1 MVELCPSREVARP
14 WKIETELVTPCCG
27 HDDSVAVV
35 VDRNPCHFYDMKI
48 FSILNVGIVESGT
61 PSGISDAAGCALTWT
76 TNVERCEI
84 LDVNTRYSA
93 RAPANIVDSE
103 VEGTARVHNAWR
115 IKGEGLSAPLLVGQ
129 SHGSD
134 DPIVS
139 VELGKVPQHQVEAH
153 ED

>member
-1 MVELCPSREVARP
+1 M
-14 WKIETELVTPCCG
+14 ET
-27 HDDSVAVV
+27 
-35 VDRNPCHFYDMKI
+35 

-61 PSGISDAAGCALTWT
+61 TVWISDAASRALTWT

-93 RAPANIVDSE
+93 RDPANIVDSE

-115 IKGEGLSAPLLVGQ
+115 IKGEDLSAPLLVGQ
-129 SHGSD
+129 SHGRD